1 MFRTTLKPSRD
12 EVGHLVEIFE
22 LEFLPM
28 ARKDDT
34 IDNMRYLT
42 SMGDVFR
49 KLENAQMQ
57 LKAKDPRN
65 GSTAWRLECL

>member
-1 MFRTTLKPSRD
+1 MLRTTITLSQD
-12 EVGHLVEIFE
+12 EVDNLVEFFE

-28 ARKDDT
+28 VRRDDT
-34 IDNMRYLT
+34 IDNLRYLT

-49 KLENAQMQ
+49 KLEEAQKR

-65 GSTAWRLECL
+65 GNTAWR

>member
-1 MFRTTLKPSRD
+1 MLRTTITLSQD
-12 EVGHLVEIFE
+12 EVDNLVEFFE

-28 ARKDDT
+28 VRRDES
-34 IDNMRYLT
+34 IDNLRYLT

-49 KLENAQMQ
+49 KLEAAQKR

-65 GSTAWRLECL
+65 GNTAWR

>member
-1 MFRTTLKPSRD
+1 MLRTTITLSQD
-12 EVGHLVEIFE
+12 EVDNLVEFFE

-28 ARKDDT
+28 VRKDDT

-42 SMGDVFR
+42 SMGDAFR
-49 KLENAQMQ
+49 KLENAQKR

-65 GSTAWRLECL
+65 GNTAWR

>member
-1 MFRTTLKPSRD
+1 MLRTAITLSQD
-12 EVGHLVEIFE
+12 EVDNLVEFFE

-28 ARKDDT
+28 VRRDDT
-34 IDNMRYLT
+34 IDNLRYLT

-49 KLENAQMQ
+49 KLEEAQKR

-65 GSTAWRLECL
+65 GNTAWR

>member
-1 MFRTTLKPSRD
+1 MLRTTITLSQD
-12 EVGHLVEIFE
+12 EGDNLVEFFE

-28 ARKDDT
+28 VRRDDT
-34 IDNMRYLT
+34 IDNLRYLT

-49 KLENAQMQ
+49 KLEEAQKR

-65 GSTAWRLECL
+65 GNTAWR

>member
-1 MFRTTLKPSRD
+1 MLQTTITLSQD
-12 EVGHLVEIFE
+12 EVDNLVEFFE

-28 ARKDDT
+28 VRKDDT

-49 KLENAQMQ
+49 KLGNAQKR

-65 GSTAWRLECL
+65 GNTAWR

>member
-1 MFRTTLKPSRD
+1 MLRTTITLSQD
-12 EVGHLVEIFE
+12 EVDNLVEFFE

-28 ARKDDT
+28 VRRDDS
-34 IDNMRYLT
+34 IDNLRYLT

-49 KLENAQMQ
+49 KLEAAQKR

-65 GSTAWRLECL
+65 GTTAWR

>member
-1 MFRTTLKPSRD
+1 MLRTTITLSQG
-12 EVGHLVEIFE
+12 EVDNLVEFFE

-28 ARKDDT
+28 VRKDDT

-49 KLENAQMQ
+49 KLENAQKRLM
-57 LKAKDPRN
+57 AKNPRN
-65 GSTAWRLECL
+65 GSTAWR

>member
-1 MFRTTLKPSRD
+1 MLRTTITLSQD
-12 EVGHLVEIFE
+12 EVDNLVEFFE

-28 ARKDDT
+28 VRKDDT

-49 KLENAQMQ
+49 KLENAQKR
-57 LKAKDPRN
+57 LKAKNPRN
-65 GSTAWRLECL
+65 GSTAWR

>member
-1 MFRTTLKPSRD
+1 MLRTTITLSQD
-12 EVGHLVEIFE
+12 EVDNLVEFFE

-28 ARKDDT
+28 VRKDDT

-49 KLENAQMQ
+49 KRDEYT
-57 LKAKDPRN
+57 R
-65 GSTAWRLECL
+65 

>member
-1 MFRTTLKPSRD
+1 MLRTTITLSQD
-12 EVGHLVEIFE
+12 EVDNLVEFFE

-28 ARKDDT
+28 VRKDDT

-49 KLENAQMQ
+49 KLENAQKR

-65 GSTAWRLECL
+65 GNTAWR

>member
-1 MFRTTLKPSRD
+1 MLRTTITLSQG
-12 EVGHLVEIFE
+12 EVDNLVEFFE
-22 LEFLPM
+22 MEFLPM
-28 ARKDDT
+28 VRKDDT

-49 KLENAQMQ
+49 KLENAQKR

-65 GSTAWRLECL
+65 GNTAWRLT

>member
-1 MFRTTLKPSRD
+1 MLRTTITLSQD
-12 EVGHLVEIFE
+12 EVDNLVEFFE
-22 LEFLPM
+22 LEFLTM
-28 ARKDDT
+28 VRKDDT

-49 KLENAQMQ
+49 KLEAAQKR

-65 GSTAWRLECL
+65 GNTAWR

>member
-1 MFRTTLKPSRD
+1 MLRTTITLSQD
-12 EVGHLVEIFE
+12 EVDNLVEFFE
-22 LEFLPM
+22 MEFLPM
-28 ARKDDT
+28 VRKDDT

-49 KLENAQMQ
+49 KLENAQKR

-65 GSTAWRLECL
+65 GSTAWI

>member
-1 MFRTTLKPSRD
+1 MLRTTLTLSND
-12 EVGHLVEIFE
+12 EVDNLVEFFE

-28 ARKDDT
+28 VRKDDT

-49 KLENAQMQ
+49 KLENAQKR
-57 LKAKDPRN
+57 LKVKDPRN
-65 GSTAWRLECL
+65 GNTAWR